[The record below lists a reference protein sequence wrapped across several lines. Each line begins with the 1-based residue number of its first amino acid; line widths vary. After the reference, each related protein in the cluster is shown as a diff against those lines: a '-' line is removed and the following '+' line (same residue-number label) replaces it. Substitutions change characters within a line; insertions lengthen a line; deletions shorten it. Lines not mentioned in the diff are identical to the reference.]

1 MIIESLETVLKTSV
15 VISAT
20 GPEIEIKIDTL
31 EMIAIVEK
39 KRKKL
44 QVQEQIKRQRKK
56 RKNAEPRYVSGKL
69 QIVGQ
74 WHISE

>member
-1 MIIESLETVLKTSV
+1 MENTTMIIESLETVLKTSV

-39 KRKKL
+39 EEEETTGPGTDQETEKEEEKRRA
-44 QVQEQIKRQRKK
+44 QVC
-56 RKNAEPRYVSGKL
+56 
-69 QIVGQ
+69 Q
-74 WHISE
+74 W